1 MPDDVVV
8 TDDAATIA
16 AQAAVDTETARL
28 AAEQAAATP
37 TAPVTPAA
45 PVVPDTYTYTLPDGV
60 TADAAIVERTT
71 AIARELG
78 LGNDAAQKLLDKGVA
93 SEKEATEQRTAII
106 DSWKPGGT
114 EFVKRDETWKAQAL
128 ADKELG
134 AGDPAKF
141 AVHVEKAQQAL
152 AKYGPE
158 LKAYLNETGLG
169 SHPAAIKFLSRI
181 GAAMSEGAPVVGT
194 IGGTPKA
201 KSLAAELYPQHYD
214 ENGVPKSA

>member
-8 TDDAATIA
+8 PPDDAATLA
-16 AQAAVDTETARL
+16 AQALVDAETARL

-37 TAPVTPAA
+37 IPVVAA
-45 PVVPDTYTYTLPDGV
+45 PVVPDKYEYTLPEGL

-78 LGNDAAQKLLDKGVA
+78 LGNDAAQKLLEQGVA
-93 SEKEATEQRTAII
+93 SEKEATAAREAII
-106 DSWKPGGT
+106 ESWKPGGA
-114 EFVKRDETWKAQAL
+114 EYVKRDETWKAQAL
-128 ADKELG
+128 ADKDLG

-158 LKAYLNETGLG
+158 LKAYLNDTGLG

-181 GAAMSEGAPVVGT
+181 GAAMSEGGMIVGS
-194 IGGTPKA
+194 IGGSPKA
-201 KSLAAELYPQHYD
+201 KSDAETLYPQHYD
-214 ENGVPKSA
+214 NKSA